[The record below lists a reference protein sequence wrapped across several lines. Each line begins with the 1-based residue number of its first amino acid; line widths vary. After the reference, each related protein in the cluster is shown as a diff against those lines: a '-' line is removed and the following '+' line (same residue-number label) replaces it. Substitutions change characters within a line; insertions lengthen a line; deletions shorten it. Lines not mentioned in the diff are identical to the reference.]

1 VLTDEQ
7 ERQRAIEVSKLYGVP
22 IQHHKEVQPYVPL
35 TFGLVFQVALLFV
48 LPLVLINA
56 VLSLYLYAP
65 MSNLADI
72 QAASIGLVV
81 ALLLLC
87 LLFFVTLRSFRLK
100 LYYRYRASRP
110 VFWLSVLLLLPVL
123 VVIRGLTAGLPPQ
136 PIDEIM
142 LRSMIFTGIA
152 YATAVIF
159 FAVIGSLFEAVVRRN
174 KRS

>member
-1 VLTDEQ
+1 MLTDEQ

-35 TFGLVFQVALLFV
+35 TFGLVLQVALLFV
-48 LPLVLINA
+48 LPLVLTNL
-56 VLSLYLYAP
+56 VFSLYLYAP
-65 MSNLADI
+65 ITNLADI

-87 LLFFVTLRSFRLK
+87 LLFFLTLRSFRLK

-110 VFWLSVLLLLPVL
+110 VFWVSVLLLLPVL
-123 VVIRGLTAGLPPQ
+123 VLLRGITAGVPPQ
-136 PIDEIM
+136 PIDEVL
-142 LRSMIFTGIA
+142 LRSIIFTGIA

-159 FAVIGSLFEAVVRRN
+159 FAVIGSIFEAVVRRN
-174 KRS
+174 KKN